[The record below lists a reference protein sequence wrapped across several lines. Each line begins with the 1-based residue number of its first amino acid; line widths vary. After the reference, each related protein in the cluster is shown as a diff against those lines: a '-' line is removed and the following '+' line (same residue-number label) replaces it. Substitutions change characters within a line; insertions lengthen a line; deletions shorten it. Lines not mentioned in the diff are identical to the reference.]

1 MLQYTEIISLCK
13 LKEFVDTGKCTY
25 EVWTDGELNYI
36 CMWFASNESEMPSTI
51 YEHGSNY
58 TKQLI

>member
-1 MLQYTEIISLCK
+1 MLQYTEIRSICK
-13 LKEFVDTGKCTY
+13 LKECVDTDKAFY
-25 EVWTDGELNYI
+25 EVWTDGEVNYI
-36 CMWFASNESEMPSTI
+36 CMWFTSNGSEMPSTI